1 MFLII
6 FNNQFTKIYQTFI
19 LHKKWY
25 AQDTM
30 YLYACLCLY
39 LVYGIIGFKDHKWSF
54 IPTIIKLQV
63 CIYNDCRF

>member
-1 MFLII
+1 
-6 FNNQFTKIYQTFI
+6 
-19 LHKKWY
+19 
-25 AQDTM
+25 M